1 MIRPRSS
8 APLLVAAGAVLLL
21 LTWSTP
27 ASAQRHG
34 HVHGPAVRPVVYFGG
49 GFGYPGFFFGA
60 WYPQPWY
67 PWAPYGFG
75 PYGPYGWYG
84 PYGPYAPYGWYGYD
98 EFTSTIRLEVAP
110 REAEVFVD
118 GYKTGTVDDFDGTFQ
133 RLRLRPG
140 GHEVTIYLPGYR
152 TISEQ
157 RYFRPG
163 SNDKI
168 RATMEPLGPGETS
181 EPPPQPSPPAA
192 DRQTSRPRRYEPE
205 PSPAREAE
213 PAPAR
218 FGTLSLRVLPGDAEL
233 IVDGDRFPAPA
244 GQDLIAIRLPEG
256 RHRIE
261 IQKEGYAR
269 YVEEILIRR
278 DQTLTLNVSLKK

>member
-157 RYFRPG
+157 RFQARVERQDSRDHG
-163 SNDKI
+163 AAWTWRD
-168 RATMEPLGPGETS
+168 LGTAAS
-181 EPPPQPSPPAA
+181 AVSSRRRSPDEPAA
-192 DRQTSRPRRYEPE
+192 AVRTRAQSR
-205 PSPAREAE
+205 AR
-213 PAPAR
+213 
-218 FGTLSLRVLPGDAEL
+218 S
-233 IVDGDRFPAPA
+233 
-244 GQDLIAIRLPEG
+244 
-256 RHRIE
+256 
-261 IQKEGYAR
+261 
-269 YVEEILIRR
+269 
-278 DQTLTLNVSLKK
+278 